1 MKMYKADILAY
12 LIELDESLSEFG
24 ADLHVDVKVAG
35 GAALAFYWDNRGTRD
50 IDIAYPTDLPS
61 DIKAAADQIARKYK
75 LPEGWLNTSVAFLD
89 KPEECLFSK
98 NMYRGKRFQVYVPD
112 KETLFAMKIC
122 AGREKDLED
131 AVRLAEEISVTASED
146 IESILRHCYTAKIAD
161 AIKAENKVFIDSVLA
176 RTMMGHRI

>member
-12 LIELDESLSEFG
+12 LIELDESLPEFG

-35 GAALAFYWDNRGTRD
+35 GAALAFYWDNRGTLD

-61 DIKAAADQIARKYK
+61 DIKAAADQIARKHK

-89 KPEECLFSK
+89 KPKEFLFNK

-122 AGREKDLED
+122 AGRAKDIDD
-131 AVRLAEEISVTASED
+131 AVRLAEEIGITASED
-146 IESILRHCYTAKIAD
+146 IESILRGCYTDRIVD
-161 AIKAENKVFIDSVLA
+161 AIKFENKDFIGDVLA
-176 RTMMGHRI
+176 ETANRF